1 MQAPQRR
8 DQLGSHSGHQVGMPR
23 RPHWAVGALGLY
35 ESSSPTGTK
44 VANTPRKIA
53 VDRTVAPLM
62 PMRPRIQSLGN
73 LIRLVSSKLARVGR
87 PEQPDQQGQDHGVSS
102 RIDPQPRF
110 RHAPPTPADEPPW
123 SNAKGRGKRE
133 RERQPN
139 HVAYLLLS
147 HGTETARACPVR
159 RTSTTNR
166 TGVLAD
172 GQRFRS
178 EPTVA
183 AHSGI
188 DR

>member
-8 DQLGSHSGHQVGMPR
+8 HQLGSHSGHQVGMPPG
-23 RPHWAVGALGLY
+23 PHWTVGALGLY

-44 VANTPRKIA
+44 AANTPREIA
-53 VDRTVAPLM
+53 VDRTVAPPM
-62 PMRPRIQSLGN
+62 PMSPTDPVVGEPDPPGELQAAG
-73 LIRLVSSKLARVGR
+73 VGR
-87 PEQPDQQGQDHGVSS
+87 PEQPDQQGQDHGVQAESIPNPGFVT
-102 RIDPQPRF
+102 RHPR
-110 RHAPPTPADEPPW
+110 PADQPPC
-123 SNAKGRGKRE
+123 SKRERQGKRE

-147 HGTETARACPVR
+147 HGTEAARACPVR
-159 RTSTTNR
+159 RTSTTSL

-178 EPTVA
+178 EATVA